1 MYDSTFSSWNV
12 SLYLVD
18 TKFHGIQNDIRRS
31 GSLISFNRKAI
42 LSKVTCCASSRVM
55 VMSILKPEQ
64 RQVTLV
70 PFISG
75 AAIINIF
82 IAIEKETQ
90 KQKGANTKPKEER
103 QQITLNIINEE
114 EAIKSTIS
122 IHFFPVLFF

>member
-1 MYDSTFSSWNV
+1 MCDSTFSSWNV

-42 LSKVTCCASSRVM
+42 LSKVTCFASHRVM

-82 IAIEKETQ
+82 IVTEQETQ
-90 KQKGANTKPKEER
+90 NRKGQTPKQKKKNSK
-103 QQITLNIINEE
+103 
-114 EAIKSTIS
+114 
-122 IHFFPVLFF
+122 